1 MEKTNMYYN
10 VQQTMINKAV
20 YRRSSNISRFVKFLW
35 SIVLVGQS
43 PINHRTDYARRP
55 K

>member
-10 VQQTMINKAV
+10 VQQTLIHKKV
-20 YRRSSNISRFVKFLW
+20 YQRSSNISHFIKFLW

-43 PINHRTDYARRP
+43 PIGQRTNYGRRP